1 MSMAPLGSA
10 LWDQSSPH
18 KLLLYFLLATLARD
32 VREMRGT
39 TYSWEESEGLTLD
52 LPSVESHQSHSVETE
67 LLYTELFKSTGASR
81 MVVRKEQG
89 PHLGQPTSNWEGHLS
104 DCHCHI
110 TLISN
115 SEITGIMNK
124 VWFPSHLTYS
134 RGSPRLWWRRGS
146 VRPRTGKSSDLPL
159 KGIPSEHLSHY
170 QGGKLLWISH
180 WAR

>member
-1 MSMAPLGSA
+1 MSHELETFLSFCPDHSKLFFNCSVNLFFKGHAAFSTFMSMAPLGSA

-124 VWFPSHLTYS
+124 VWFPWHLTYS
-134 RGSPRLWWRRGS
+134 
-146 VRPRTGKSSDLPL
+146 
-159 KGIPSEHLSHY
+159 
-170 QGGKLLWISH
+170 
-180 WAR
+180 